1 VTFPRIR
8 SAGQALLDTLAM
20 AVATLRGN
28 VLRSALTLLGIVIGA
43 STVVAMM
50 SLTEGLRLKLA
61 TDLSVLGAGAFSV
74 QKFPVMNFSDVNWR
88 KYEKRK
94 DLTRDHA
101 DGLLGLPHVKHVAFE
116 DTSWNPERLATSE
129 RQTKQNVQVSGVV
142 PEQQFTSAVQ
152 VAAGRFV
159 NESDVVLGRRVAF
172 LGADVADVLFPRQD
186 PLGQEVRIRGV
197 PFEVVGVAQ
206 RMGSIL
212 GLESKD
218 GFAWIPWPA
227 YQIAIGRGKQA
238 SISVQATSPED
249 APKALD
255 EVTAAL
261 RRLRGVAPYEENDFE
276 VFSNESLAAT
286 FDNLTAII
294 GVATIGVCGLA
305 LLVGG
310 IGIMNIM
317 LVSVT
322 ERTREIGVRMAVGA
336 RRRRIL
342 GQFLAESVALSA
354 MGGVLG
360 VLAGAALA
368 VLAREV
374 FQVPASIPAW
384 AVILSLATSSGAG
397 LLFGIYPAARASK
410 LDPVE
415 AMRTE

>member
-1 VTFPRIR
+1 MT
-8 SAGQALLDTLAM
+8 ALLDTLAM
-20 AVATLRGN
+20 AFGTLRAN

-50 SLTEGLRLKLA
+50 SLTEGLRLKIA
-61 TDLSVLGAGAFSV
+61 TDLSVLGAGAFQV
-74 QKFPVMNFSDVNWR
+74 QKFPAMNFGELNWR

-94 DLTRDHA
+94 DLTRDQA
-101 DGLLGLPHVKHVAFE
+101 EALVGLPHVKHVAFE
-116 DTSWNPERLATSE
+116 DTSWRPERLATAE
-129 RQTKQNVQVSGVV
+129 RQTKQNVTVSGVM
-142 PEQQFTSAVQ
+142 PAQQFTSAIQ

-159 NESDVVLGRRVAF
+159 SETDVVLGRKVAF
-172 LGADVADVLFPRQD
+172 IGADVADVLFPKQD
-186 PLGQEVRIRGV
+186 PLGKEVRIRGM
-197 PFEVVGVAQ
+197 PFEVIGVAE
-206 RMGSIL
+206 RMGSVL

-218 GFAWIPWPA
+218 GFAWVPWPA

-238 SISVQATSPED
+238 TIAVQATTPQD
-249 APKALD
+249 APRALD

-261 RRLRGVAPYEENDFE
+261 RRARGVPPHDENDFE
-276 VFSNESLAAT
+276 IFSNESLSEMFDNLARLVGAAT
-286 FDNLTAII
+286 F
-294 GVATIGVCGLA
+294 GVCALA

-336 RRRRIL
+336 RRGRIL
-342 GQFLAESVALSA
+342 SQFLAESVVLSA
-354 MGGVLG
+354 IGGLLG
-360 VLAGAALA
+360 VVAGAALA
-368 VLAREV
+368 ILAREV

>member
-1 VTFPRIR
+1 MT
-8 SAGQALLDTLAM
+8 ALLDTLAM
-20 AVATLRGN
+20 AFATLRAN

-43 STVVAMM
+43 ATVVAMM
-50 SLTEGLRLKLA
+50 ALTEGLRLKIA
-61 TDLSVLGAGAFSV
+61 TDLSVLGAGAFQV
-74 QKFPVMNFSDVNWR
+74 QKFPAMSFGELNWR

-94 DLTRDHA
+94 DLTRDQA
-101 DGLLGLPHVKHVAFE
+101 EGLIGLPHVRHVAFE
-116 DTSWNPERLATSE
+116 DTSWKPERLATAE
-129 RQTKQNVQVSGVV
+129 RQTKQNVTVSGVM
-142 PEQQFTSAVQ
+142 PTQQFTSAIQ

-159 NESDVVLGRRVAF
+159 SDTDVVLGRRVAF
-172 LGADVADVLFPRQD
+172 IGADVADVLFPRQD
-186 PLGQEVRIRGV
+186 PLGKEVRIRGA
-197 PFEVVGVAQ
+197 PFEVIGIAE

-218 GFAWIPWPA
+218 GFAWIPWTA
-227 YQIAIGRGKQA
+227 YQIAVGRGKQSTIA
-238 SISVQATSPED
+238 VQATTPED
-249 APKALD
+249 AGKALD

-261 RRLRGVAPYEENDFE
+261 RRARGVAPHDGNDFE
-276 VFSNESLAAT
+276 IFSNESLAET
-286 FDNLTAII
+286 FDNLARLV
-294 GVATIGVCGLA
+294 GAATFGVCALA

-342 GQFLAESVALSA
+342 SQFLAESVALSA
-354 MGGVLG
+354 IGGLLG

-368 VLAREV
+368 LLAREV

-384 AVILSLATSSGAG
+384 AVILSLATSGGAG
-397 LLFGIYPAARASK
+397 LLFGIYPAARASR

>member
-1 VTFPRIR
+1 MT
-8 SAGQALLDTLAM
+8 ALLDTIAM
-20 AVATLRGN
+20 AFATLRGN

-50 SLTEGLRLKLA
+50 SLTEGLRLKIA
-61 TDLSVLGAGAFSV
+61 TDFSVLGAGAFQI
-74 QKFPVMNFSDVNWR
+74 QKFPAVNFGDTNWR
-88 KYEKRK
+88 KYERRK
-94 DLTRDHA
+94 DLTREQA
-101 DGLLGLPHVKHVAFE
+101 EALAGLPHVRHVSFE
-116 DTSWNPERLATSE
+116 DTSWRPERLATAE
-129 RQTKQNVQVSGVV
+129 RQTKQNVYVSGIA
-142 PEQQFTSAVQ
+142 PAHQFTSAIQ

-159 NESDVVLGRRVAF
+159 TDTDLLLGRRVAF
-172 LGADVADVLFPRQD
+172 IGADVADVLFPRED
-186 PLGQEVRIRGV
+186 PLGREVRIRGV
-197 PFEVVGVAQ
+197 PFEVIGVAD

-227 YQIAIGRGKQA
+227 YQIAVGRGKQA
-238 SISVQATSPED
+238 SIAVQATTPED

-261 RRLRGVAPYEENDFE
+261 RRLRGVAPHEENDFE
-276 VFSNESLAAT
+276 VFSNESLSEM
-286 FDNLTAII
+286 FDNLARIV
-294 GVATIGVCGLA
+294 GVATFGVCALA

-342 GQFLAESVALSA
+342 AQFLAESVALSA
-354 MGGVLG
+354 IGGVLG

>member
-1 VTFPRIR
+1 MT
-8 SAGQALLDTLAM
+8 ALLDTIAM
-20 AVATLRGN
+20 AFATLRGN

-50 SLTEGLRLKLA
+50 SLTEGLRLKIA
-61 TDLSVLGAGAFSV
+61 TDFSVLGAGAFQI
-74 QKFPVMNFSDVNWR
+74 QKFPAVNFGDTNWR
-88 KYEKRK
+88 KYERRK
-94 DLTRDHA
+94 DLTREQA
-101 DGLLGLPHVKHVAFE
+101 EALAGLPHVRHVSFE
-116 DTSWNPERLATSE
+116 DTSWRPERLATAE
-129 RQTKQNVQVSGVV
+129 RQTKQNVTVSGIA
-142 PEQQFTSAVQ
+142 PAHQFTSAIQ

-159 NESDVVLGRRVAF
+159 TDTDLLLGRRVAF
-172 LGADVADVLFPRQD
+172 IGADVADVLFPRED
-186 PLGQEVRIRGV
+186 PLGREIRIRGV
-197 PFEVVGVAQ
+197 PFEVIGVAD

-227 YQIAIGRGKQA
+227 YQIAVGRGKQA
-238 SISVQATSPED
+238 SIAVQATTPED

-261 RRLRGVAPYEENDFE
+261 RRLRGVAPHEENDFE
-276 VFSNESLAAT
+276 VFSNESLSEM
-286 FDNLTAII
+286 FDNLARIV
-294 GVATIGVCGLA
+294 GVATFGVCALA

-342 GQFLAESVALSA
+342 AQFLAESVALSA
-354 MGGVLG
+354 IGGVLG

>member
-1 VTFPRIR
+1 
-8 SAGQALLDTLAM
+8 M
-20 AVATLRGN
+20 AFATLRAN
-28 VLRSALTLLGIVIGA
+28 VLRSALTLLGIVIGSA
-43 STVVAMM
+43 TVVTMM
-50 SLTEGLRLKLA
+50 SLTEGLRLKIA
-61 TDLSVLGAGAFSV
+61 TDLSVLGAGAFQF
-74 QKFPVMNFSDVNWR
+74 QKFPAVNFSDVNWR
-88 KYEKRK
+88 KYEQRK
-94 DLTRDHA
+94 DLTREQA
-101 DGLLGLPHVKHVAFE
+101 EALVGLPHVKHVAFE
-116 DTSWNPERLATSE
+116 DLNWKPERLATAE
-129 RQTKQNVQVSGVV
+129 RQTKQNVYVSGIM
-142 PEQQFTSAVQ
+142 PAQQFTSAIQ

-159 NESDVVLGRRVAF
+159 TDTDVVLGRKVAF
-172 LGADVADVLFPRQD
+172 LGADVADVLFPKQD
-186 PLGQEVRIRGV
+186 PLGKEVRIRGM
-197 PFEVVGVAQ
+197 PFEVIGIAE

-227 YQIAIGRGKQA
+227 YQLAVGRGKQSTIA
-238 SISVQATSPED
+238 VQATRPED
-249 APKALD
+249 SALALD
-255 EVTAAL
+255 ETISAL
-261 RRLRGVAPYEENDFE
+261 RRVRGVAPHDENDFE
-276 VFSNESLAAT
+276 VFSNESLSEMFDNLARLVGAAT
-286 FDNLTAII
+286 F
-294 GVATIGVCGLA
+294 GVCALA

-342 GQFLAESVALSA
+342 SQFLAESVVLSGI
-354 MGGVLG
+354 GGLLG

-368 VLAREV
+368 VAAREV

-384 AVILSLATSSGAG
+384 AVILSLATSGGAG

>member
-1 VTFPRIR
+1 MT
-8 SAGQALLDTLAM
+8 ALLDTIAM
-20 AVATLRGN
+20 AFATLRAN

-50 SLTEGLRLKLA
+50 SLTEGLRLKIA
-61 TDLSVLGAGAFSV
+61 TDLSVLGAGAFQI
-74 QKFPVMNFSDVNWR
+74 QKFPAMNFGELNWR
-88 KYEKRK
+88 KYEARK
-94 DLTRDHA
+94 DLTRDQA
-101 DGLLGLPHVKHVAFE
+101 ETLVGLSHVRHVAFE
-116 DTSWNPERLATSE
+116 DTSWKPERLATSE
-129 RQTKQNVQVSGVV
+129 RQTKQNVYVSGVM
-142 PEQQFTSAVQ
+142 PAQQFTNAIQ

-159 NESDVVLGRRVAF
+159 SDTDVVLGRRVAF
-172 LGADVADVLFPRQD
+172 IGADVADVLFPKED
-186 PLGQEVRIRGV
+186 PLGKEVRVRGV
-197 PFEVVGVAQ
+197 PFEVVGVAD

-218 GFAWIPWPA
+218 GFAWIPWTA
-227 YQIAIGRGKQA
+227 YNIVIGRGKQSTIA
-238 SISVQATSPED
+238 VQATSPED

-255 EVTAAL
+255 EVISAL
-261 RRLRGVAPYEENDFE
+261 RRARGVPPHDDNDFE
-276 VFSNESLAAT
+276 VFSNESLSEMFDNLARLVGAAT
-286 FDNLTAII
+286 F
-294 GVATIGVCGLA
+294 GVCALA

-342 GQFLAESVALSA
+342 AQFLAESVVLSA
-354 MGGVLG
+354 LGGLLG

-368 VLAREV
+368 VGAREV

-384 AVILSLATSSGAG
+384 AVILSLATSGGAG

>member
-1 VTFPRIR
+1 MT
-8 SAGQALLDTLAM
+8 ALLDTLSM
-20 AVATLRGN
+20 AFATLRAN

-43 STVVAMM
+43 ATVVAMM
-50 SLTEGLRLKLA
+50 ALTEGLRLKIA
-61 TDLSVLGAGAFSV
+61 TDLSVLGAGAFQV
-74 QKFPVMNFSDVNWR
+74 QKFPAMSFGELNWR

-94 DLTRDHA
+94 DLTRDQA
-101 DGLLGLPHVKHVAFE
+101 EALVGLPHVKHVAFE
-116 DTSWNPERLATSE
+116 DTSWAPERLATAE
-129 RQTKQNVQVSGVV
+129 RQTKQNVTVSGVM
-142 PEQQFTSAVQ
+142 PTQQFTSAIQ

-159 NESDVVLGRRVAF
+159 SDTDVVLGRRVAF

-197 PFEVVGVAQ
+197 PFEVIGIAE

-218 GFAWIPWPA
+218 GFAWVPWTA
-227 YQIAIGRGKQA
+227 YQIAVGRGKQSTIA
-238 SISVQATSPED
+238 VQATSPED
-249 APKALD
+249 AGKALD

-261 RRLRGVAPYEENDFE
+261 RRARGVAPHDDNDFE
-276 VFSNESLAAT
+276 IFSNESLAET
-286 FDNLTAII
+286 FDNLARLV
-294 GVATIGVCGLA
+294 GAATFGVCALA

-342 GQFLAESVALSA
+342 SQFLAESVALSA
-354 MGGVLG
+354 LGGLLG

-368 VLAREV
+368 LLAHEV

-384 AVILSLATSSGAG
+384 AVILSLATSGGAG

>member
-1 VTFPRIR
+1 MT
-8 SAGQALLDTLAM
+8 ALLDTLAM
-20 AVATLRGN
+20 ALATLRAN

-61 TDLSVLGAGAFSV
+61 TDFSVLGAGAFQV
-74 QKFPVMNFSDVNWR
+74 QKFPAINLGEMNWR
-88 KYEKRK
+88 KYERRK
-94 DLTRDHA
+94 DLTREQA
-101 DGLLGLPHVKHVAFE
+101 EALAGLPHVKHVAFE
-116 DTSWNPERLATSE
+116 DTSWRPERLATSE
-129 RQTKQNVQVSGVV
+129 RQTKQNVTVSGVM
-142 PEQQFTSAVQ
+142 PAQQFTSAIQ
-152 VAAGRFV
+152 VAGGRFV
-159 NESDVVLGRRVAF
+159 SDTDVVLGRRVAF
-172 LGADVADVLFPRQD
+172 IGADVADVLFPRQD
-186 PLGQEVRIRGV
+186 PLGREVRIRGM
-197 PFEVVGVAQ
+197 PFEVIGVAE

-227 YQIAIGRGKQA
+227 YQIAVGRGKQA
-238 SISVQATSPED
+238 SISVQATTPED
-249 APKALD
+249 APRALD
-255 EVTAAL
+255 EVRATL
-261 RRLRGVAPYEENDFE
+261 RRVRGVAPHEGDDFE
-276 VFSNESLAAT
+276 IFSNESLAEM
-286 FDNLTAII
+286 FDNLARLV
-294 GVATIGVCGLA
+294 GVATLGVCALA

-342 GQFLAESVALSA
+342 SQFLAESVVLSA
-354 MGGVLG
+354 IGGVLG
-360 VLAGAALA
+360 VVAGAALA
-368 VLAREV
+368 VVAREV

-384 AVILSLATSSGAG
+384 AVVLSLATSGGAG